1 MAGCGCTHGVD
12 GAEEPRFR
20 RVLWIALIA
29 NAVMFVVEVVAGI
42 VSSSV
47 ALQADA
53 LDFFGDAAN
62 YGITLAVLGLS
73 LRARSIAALIKSA
86 TMALF
91 GVWVIG
97 SAISRAFDGTIPDAP
112 IMGSVAVL
120 ALVVNVAVAVM
131 LYRYRGGDSNTR
143 SIWLCSRNDAISN
156 IAVLFASSGVYLTAS
171 GWPDIVVA
179 AVIASLNLSA
189 AHQVLVQASS
199 ELRYEHASETI

>member
-1 MAGCGCTHGVD
+1 MAGCGCGPEIG

-20 RVLWIALIA
+20 RILWIALIA
-29 NAVMFVVEVVAGI
+29 NAVMFAVEMVAGI

-62 YGITLAVLGLS
+62 YAITLAVLGLG
-73 LRARSIAALIKSA
+73 LRARSMAALFKSA

-91 GVWVIG
+91 GLWVIG
-97 SAISRAFDGTIPDAP
+97 SAIYRALDGTIPDAP
-112 IMGSVAVL
+112 IMGGVAVL
-120 ALVVNVAVAVM
+120 ALVVNVVVAVM
-131 LYRYRGGDSNTR
+131 LYQYRGGDSNRR
-143 SIWLCSRNDAISN
+143 SIWLCSRNDAIGN
-156 IAVLFASSGVYLTAS
+156 IAVLFASGGVFLTAS

-179 AVIASLNLSA
+179 AIIASLNLHA
-189 AHQVLVQASS
+189 AYQVFCQASS